1 MLPRWPSPIPV
12 APAGGEPDTKIPV
25 ELAAHCSRPAVCA
38 RKLPS
43 RVVRR
48 GRASS
53 TQGDLEFL
61 VEDQSLCWPCIFPLL
76 LLQVRIHPLAMR
88 YKRENGTKG
97 HPVRERNGSSSGVM
111 LSSRFN
117 SDSCCPLSVRA
128 SILTKVMSSG
138 ASRPQLRLPEELLAP
153 AESKG
158 PGSP

>member
-88 YKRENGTKG
+88 YKRESVTTSSSAIPFRIRTLSCWESLVSW
-97 HPVRERNGSSSGVM
+97 HSPLSSSGTY
-111 LSSRFN
+111 R
-117 SDSCCPLSVRA
+117 PIRA
-128 SILTKVMSSG
+128 
-138 ASRPQLRLPEELLAP
+138 R
-153 AESKG
+153 
-158 PGSP
+158 